1 MSATSSEYRS
11 LTPGSLSNAGIF
23 SRTLTTAQSLF
34 TTRRP
39 WRQLIGTLPASYSR
53 PLTLGEAT
61 SRIKRN
67 LNYFRVNYA
76 MFALLVLFLS
86 LLWHPVSMIVFLV
99 VFVAWIALY
108 FSRDEPFVIFNR
120 SVDDRV
126 VMIVLSVVTI
136 VAVMLTGVWLNVLVS
151 VLIGMAIV
159 CVHAAFRDP
168 DDLFLDEEEAA
179 GGLLSV
185 VR

>member
-1 MSATSSEYRS
+1 M
-11 LTPGSLSNAGIF
+11 
-23 SRTLTTAQSLF
+23 
-34 TTRRP
+34 
-39 WRQLIGTLPASYSR
+39 
-53 PLTLGEAT
+53 
-61 SRIKRN
+61 
-67 LNYFRVNYA
+67 
-76 MFALLVLFLS
+76 
-86 LLWHPVSMIVFLV
+86 
-99 VFVAWIALY
+99 
-108 FSRDEPFVIFNR
+108 IFNR

-136 VAVMLTGVWLNVLVS
+136 VAVVLTGVWLNVLVS

-159 CVHAAFRDP
+159 CVHAVFRFP